1 MHLFIQICE
10 YVNLFFS
17 IFSTLAKIVY
27 KMSIIRKES
36 VTMKNSEVVKKAM
49 QDLDD
54 LMELLKEKLKKSC
67 FEYEA

>member
-27 KMSIIRKES
+27 KMSIIRKET
-36 VTMKNSEVVKKAM
+36 VMMKNSEVVKKAL

-67 FEYEA
+67 FEYEE